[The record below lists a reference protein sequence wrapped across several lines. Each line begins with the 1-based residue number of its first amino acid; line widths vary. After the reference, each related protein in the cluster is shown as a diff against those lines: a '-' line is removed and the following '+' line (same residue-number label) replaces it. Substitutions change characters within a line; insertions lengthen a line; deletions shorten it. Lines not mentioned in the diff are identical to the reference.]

1 MVGIPIRFHFFKVV
15 QGPITER
22 QANTET
28 PEGLFLRENKRRI
41 LYRFTYIIIEYIDR
55 HFFFDILV

>member
-1 MVGIPIRFHFFKVV
+1 MVV

-28 PEGLFLRENKRRI
+28 PEGLFLRGNKRRI

-55 HFFFDILV
+55 HFFDILV